1 MKKTLRENLLR
12 KRDRIKPEKKHAK
25 EASIRKRL
33 YASVDFRKAKSIMFY
48 ASFRSEAATMPCI
61 IHALKLKKIV
71 MLPLVDRKKDTLRI
85 FQICDVSDLE
95 AGFMGIPEP
104 KVNRMQERHL
114 NDLDVV
120 IVPGS
125 GFDSDGNRLGYG
137 AGYYDKLLSKSKRNI
152 TKIALAFEEQI
163 VQKIPGEKHDVRM
176 DKIITEKR
184 TIDCRKQRLT
194 TENTEVTE

>member
-1 MKKTLRENLLR
+1 VKRTLRENLLI
-12 KRDRIKPEKKHAK
+12 KRDRIKPGEKRSK

-33 YASVDFRKAKSIMFY
+33 YASVEFRKAKSMMFY
-48 ASFRSEAATMPCI
+48 ASFRSEAATIPCI

-71 MLPLVDRKKDTLRI
+71 MLPLVDRKKNILRI
-85 FQICDVSDLE
+85 FQICDVSELE

-104 KVNRMQERHL
+104 KVNKMQERYL
-114 NDLDVV
+114 KDVDVV

-125 GFDSDGNRLGYG
+125 GFDPEGNRLGYG
-137 AGYYDKLLSKSKRNI
+137 AGYYDKLFSGIRDHPQHPKPVL
-152 TKIALAFEEQI
+152 IALAFEEQI

-184 TIDCRKQRLT
+184 IIDCRRK
-194 TENTEVTE
+194 

>member
-1 MKKTLRENLLR
+1 VKKTLRENLLR
-12 KRDRIKPEKKHAK
+12 KRVRIKPEKKRAK

-33 YASVDFRKAKSIMFY
+33 YASADFRKAKSIMFY

-71 MLPLVDRKKDTLRI
+71 MLPLVDRKRDTLRI
-85 FQICDVSDLE
+85 FQICDVSELE

-104 KVNRMQERHL
+104 KVNKKQERHL
-114 NDLDVV
+114 NDIDVV

-125 GFDSDGNRLGYG
+125 GFDPEGNRLGYG

-163 VQKIPGEKHDVRM
+163 VPRIPGEKHDVRM

-184 TIDCRKQRLT
+184 TIDCRR
-194 TENTEVTE
+194 E